1 MSKRIERDKSVRK
14 KSFNP
19 EKYGMVVCPD
29 CKSNGYVWNPERQSC
44 PKCGGFGFIKKE
56 EEVPD
61 DEDEGGQEKPNK
73 GASGGLLE

>member
-1 MSKRIERDKSVRK
+1 MAKGIEREKSIRNK
-14 KSFNP
+14 TFNP

-29 CKSNGYVWNPERQSC
+29 CKSNGYVWNAERQSC

-56 EEVPD
+56 K
-61 DEDEGGQEKPNK
+61 EGCNNEAERDQEKPNK